1 MCLHTL
7 SCWWT
12 AAKSFEYHVQLKSR
26 FYTHQNQLLSV
37 VFKSASHYLL
47 AVVAN
52 ERERESGGGVFLQL
66 SFTSKNVTVARGQR
80 GHAGGSGGPRAY
92 ICVWKSRPSHKR
104 TRRTCEADTRRK
116 QKDIRPWLEYA
127 RDGSVVTTRF
137 NPEILGVDRLA
148 LGNQAGDR
156 EVAYLSDERWNS
168 FGERGETVVG
178 LPSLWPFVRPIL
190 PVPPN
195 HAFLYLGFHLPS
207 LPSISASNSC
217 PSLSNAFYHSQQLPL
232 AFVTPC
238 HTLFQ
243 R

>member
-47 AVVAN
+47 VVVAN
-52 ERERESGGGVFLQL
+52 ERERESGGEYFCNSVLLPKMWQSRGGNEAMLV
-66 SFTSKNVTVARGQR
+66 VAG
-80 GHAGGSGGPRAY
+80 A
-92 ICVWKSRPSHKR
+92 CVRISVCGKSRPSHKR
-104 TRRTCEADTRRK
+104 TCRTCEADTRRK

-195 HAFLYLGFHLPS
+195 HTFLYLGFHLPS

-217 PSLSNAFYHSQQLPL
+217 PSLSNAFHHSQQLPL

>member
-47 AVVAN
+47 VVVAN
-52 ERERESGGGVFLQL
+52 EREWESGGEYFCNSVLLPKMWQSRGGNEAMLV
-66 SFTSKNVTVARGQR
+66 VAGACVRISVCENLDLPINEHV
-80 GHAGGSGGPRAY
+80 GH
-92 ICVWKSRPSHKR
+92 
-104 TRRTCEADTRRK
+104 EADTRRK

-190 PVPPN
+190 PVPV
-195 HAFLYLGFHLPS
+195 LRLPS
-207 LPSISASNSC
+207 SFPSFHIC
-217 PSLSNAFYHSQQLPL
+217 L
-232 AFVTPC
+232 
-238 HTLFQ
+238 
-243 R
+243 